1 MHWKMILKLIKIHP
15 KSIPN
20 RPKWCPGA
28 LRKRSWKQ
36 VVFKLPKMALRLP
49 RFFRFQVFA
58 IIWRTSGVN
67 LGAFWELSASVWVPK
82 MATKLTHLA
91 PKMVANWSMESAR
104 WLPRTERPFGA
115 QESKLGVALGA
126 KCVNFVAILGAWAD
140 ALSSQNAP
148 RWLQKLGSPFDTR
161 VGGFGNQFG
170 S

>member
-1 MHWKMILKLIKIHP
+1 MHWKMIPKSIKIHP

-49 RFFRFQVFA
+49 RFFRSQVFA

-91 PKMVANWSMESAR
+91 PKLVPKSTHSRIKRA
-104 WLPRTERPFGA
+104 
-115 QESKLGVALGA
+115 SKFLQSSGSILGA
-126 KCVNFVAILGAWAD
+126 KCVSSGPQNCHKVD
-140 ALSSQNAP
+140 ALSSQSNPEFA
-148 RWLQKLGSPFDTR
+148 LLGAKRP
-161 VGGFGNQFG
+161 FG
-170 S
+170 SWQSSGRLHGSICNHFGS

>member
-1 MHWKMILKLIKIHP
+1 MKQKSIKKHS

-49 RFFRFQVFA
+49 RFFRSQVFA

-91 PKMVANWSMESAR
+91 PKLVPKSTHSRIKRA
-104 WLPRTERPFGA
+104 
-115 QESKLGVALGA
+115 SKFLQSSGSILGA
-126 KCVNFVAILGAWAD
+126 KCVSSGSKNGHEVD
-140 ALSSQNAP
+140 ALSSQSGPEFALLGGK
-148 RWLQKLGSPFDTR
+148 RLLDLQQSPGKLYGSICD
-161 VGGFGNQFG
+161 NFG

>member
-1 MHWKMILKLIKIHP
+1 MIPQFIKILS

-49 RFFRFQVFA
+49 RFFRSQVFA

-91 PKMVANWSMESAR
+91 PKAAPSLPFWAAKGFSICSNRLANSMGQFA
-104 WLPRTERPFGA
+104 TT
-115 QESKLGVALGA
+115 LGA
-126 KCVNFVAILGAWAD
+126 KCVSSGPQNGHEVD
-140 ALSSQNAP
+140 ALSSQTRNAI
-148 RWLQKLGSPFDTR
+148 
-161 VGGFGNQFG
+161 
-170 S
+170 